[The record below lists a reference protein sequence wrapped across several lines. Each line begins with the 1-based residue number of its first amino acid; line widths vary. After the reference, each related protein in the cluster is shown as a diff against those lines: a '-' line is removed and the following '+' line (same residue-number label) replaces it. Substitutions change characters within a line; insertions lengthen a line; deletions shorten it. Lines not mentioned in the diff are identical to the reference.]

1 MAAIASLAFTQ
12 FFLSQGKLTLVVVET
27 NLLSSGQRI

>member
-1 MAAIASLAFTQ
+1 MDAIALLAFTQ
-12 FFLSQGKLTLVVVET
+12 SFLSQGKLTLVVVEA